1 MIKILIVDDQAVN
14 RAVLKGVL
22 AKAFPDYQFLEA
34 KSGGEALETLQKD
47 PAVDLILLD
56 VMMPDMDGFAV
67 CTKLKSDPKTREIP
81 VIFVT
86 GLEKTEDK
94 VKGFQAGGADYITK
108 PINPEEATARI
119 HAHLRIRMAEK
130 ERLEFQNIET
140 IKNMVVTYN
149 HNMNQPLMAS
159 LTYIEL
165 LLTVTDAED
174 KRLVTLK
181 KMKAELNSLAA
192 ILKKIQAIEKP
203 KRADYVGDIKMIDLE
218 GST

>member
-1 MIKILIVDDQAVN
+1 MAKILIVDDQGVN

-22 AKAFPDYQFLEA
+22 GQAVASYQFLEA
-34 KSGGEALETLQKD
+34 KSGTEALEALRQD
-47 PAVDLILLD
+47 PSVDIILLD
-56 VMMPDMDGFAV
+56 VMMPEMDGFEV
-67 CTKLKSDPKTREIP
+67 CKRLKADPKTKDIP

-108 PINPEEATARI
+108 PINLEEATARI
-119 HAHLRIRMAEK
+119 AAHLRIRMAEK
-130 ERLEFQNIET
+130 ERLELENIET

-159 LTYIEL
+159 LTYLEI
-165 LLTVTDAED
+165 LLTLTEETDKKHA
-174 KRLVTLK
+174 TLK
-181 KMKAELNSLAA
+181 KMKVELNNLSA

-203 KRADYVGDIKMIDLE
+203 KRTDYVGDIKMIDL
-218 GST
+218 GS